1 MKIVLDFDH
10 TLFDTEKFK
19 QALQDR
25 LAMFGVT
32 GDQFNSNYRIVKER
46 SGYYNYREH
55 LKLLAQA
62 EELDENDLL
71 LSFNEIV
78 NSANEFLFPDTLDFL
93 KALKLIPKSEL
104 YLLTFGQDEFQQAKV
119 EASSIKL
126 YFREVI
132 DTIESKLL
140 YFDQN
145 NEMQSAIFLDNR
157 GKTIDQIK
165 TKYPNISAIWIKR
178 ENTPYDNEDCD
189 RADYQANSL
198 TAALQYIKKLI

>member
-25 LAMFGVT
+25 MAMFGVT
-32 GDQFNSNYRIVKER
+32 VDQFNYNYRIVKEQ

-55 LKLLAQA
+55 LRLLSQA
-62 EELDENDLL
+62 DELDENDLL
-71 LSFNEIV
+71 LSFNEIIS
-78 NSANEFLFPDTLDFL
+78 SANEFLFPDTLEFL
-93 KALKLIPKSEL
+93 EALKLMSDAEL

-119 EASSIKL
+119 EASGIKDF
-126 YFREVI
+126 FREVA

-145 NEMQSAIFLDNR
+145 KDLQNAVFIDNR

-165 TKYPNISAIWIKR
+165 SKYPKITAVWIKR
-178 ENTPYDNEDCD
+178 ENTPYDDEVCEL
-189 RADYQANSL
+189 ADYQTASL
-198 TAALQYIKKLI
+198 TTALKYIKK

>member
-55 LKLLAQA
+55 LRLLAQT

-71 LSFNEIV
+71 LNFNEIV
-78 NSANEFLFPDTLDFL
+78 NSANEFLFPDTVDFL
-93 KALKLIPKSEL
+93 NALKSIPKSEL

-119 EASSIKL
+119 EASGIKA
-126 YFREVI
+126 YFREII
-132 DTIESKLL
+132 DTVESKLL

-145 NEMQSAIFLDNR
+145 QDLQSAVFLDNR

-165 TKYPNISAIWIKR
+165 AKYSDIVAIWIKR
-178 ENTPYDNEDCD
+178 ENTPYDDEVCEK
-189 RADYQANSL
+189 ADYQATSL
-198 TAALQYIKKLI
+198 TIALQYINKLI